1 MSMILDAL
9 RKMEQDRRMRRQA
22 GSALR
27 PEVLSYRGRSSK
39 SPRLPFVPLLIGILL
54 VAAGAGVGLWVSS
67 REKAASLRPAVQE
80 TQAVTLPEV
89 QPPVRPAPPP
99 VPQPLPPLPPPATA
113 TATLP
118 PLPVRNDPVA
128 VPRPRSD
135 ESAGGAGITISGI
148 AWQDERELRR
158 AVINGALVG
167 EGADVGGAR
176 VVEIKENRVRFSRGG
191 QVFEVLYSSA
201 FPRQ

>member
-9 RKMEQDRRMRRQA
+9 RKMEQDRKLRRQGA
-22 GSALR
+22 ASLR

-39 SPRLPFVPLLIGILL
+39 HRRTSFIFWIIGALL
-54 VAAGAGVGLWVSS
+54 VVAGAGGGLWISS
-67 REKAASLRPAVQE
+67 GKSSTPLRPAQE
-80 TQAVTLPEV
+80 IQVAAAPEV
-89 QPPVRPAPPP
+89 IPPVRPTAPPAP
-99 VPQPLPPLPPPATA
+99 MSLPQSPAPATL
-113 TATLP
+113 TP
-118 PLPVRNDPVA
+118 RQLPVRKAPVA
-128 VPRPRSD
+128 APLTHAE
-135 ESAGGAGITISGI
+135 ESLGNAGITISGI

-201 FPRQ
+201 FPFQ

>member
-39 SPRLPFVPLLIGILL
+39 SPRLPVVPLFIGILL

-67 REKAASLRPAVQE
+67 REKPAPLHPAVQD
-80 TQAVTLPEV
+80 TQAVKVPEV
-89 QPPVRPAPPP
+89 LPPVRPAQPPA
-99 VPQPLPPLPPPATA
+99 PQPLPPLPTPATA
-113 TATLP
+113 TPPPVPVRKGPVAA
-118 PLPVRNDPVA
+118 PLPRTVEP
-128 VPRPRSD
+128 
-135 ESAGGAGITISGI
+135 AGTAGITISGI

-158 AVINGALVG
+158 AVVNGALVG

-191 QVFEVLYSSA
+191 QVFDVLYSSA